1 MPQIINTN
9 VSSLNAQRNLNTTQ
23 GELAQA
29 LQRLSSGLRINS
41 AKDDAAGLAISER
54 MTSQIRGLNQAVRN
68 ANDGISLAQ
77 TAEGALASA
86 GEMLQRIRELAVQ
99 SANASNSSGDRQA
112 LQNEV
117 SSLVAE
123 LDRISTS
130 TEFNGLKIF
139 DGTFGTATFQVG
151 ANANQTIQTTTSN
164 LRTTKYGN
172 NQAMGYG
179 STGMAAGAASSNA
192 VAADTVTVAGY
203 LGSQTVGISAGMTG
217 KAIADK
223 VNLQTS
229 STGVTATALTNTELK
244 FGTGG
249 AYSINIKSDNGTPQ
263 TISFTIGS
271 AMSSTDDFATAVQ
284 AINDVSAKTGVT
296 AQVNSATNG
305 IVLTSL
311 TGNDIQLSGTGNNT
325 GAGNIAV
332 QNLKQDLTT
341 LGNSTALASNAATSA
356 YVTTTGTLEFD
367 SEKSFAI
374 TGATAQNVV
383 AAAAAGSV
391 ASTLNNVADLNVT
404 TFAKSTDALRTID
417 AALAVVN
424 GMRARFGAIQA
435 RFESTIG
442 NLQAISENLSASRS
456 RIRDADFAS
465 ETAKLSRSQ
474 ILQQAGTAML
484 AQANALPQQVL
495 QLLQG

>member
-54 MTSQIRGLNQAVRN
+54 MTAQIRGLNQATRN

-77 TAEGALASA
+77 TAEGALGSA
-86 GEMLQRIRELAVQ
+86 GDILQRIRELAVQ

-117 SSLVAE
+117 GSLVAE

-130 TEFNGLKIF
+130 TEFNGLKLF

-151 ANANQTIQTTTSN
+151 ANANQIIQTTTSN
-164 LRTTKYGN
+164 LRTNQYGN

-179 STGMAAGAASSNA
+179 SQLGANSTNVNGVTSG
-192 VAADTVTVAGY
+192 TLTVAGY
-203 LGSQTVGISAGMTG
+203 LGSDTVNVATADTA
-217 KAIADK
+217 KNIAAN
-223 VNLQTS
+223 VNLKTAE
-229 STGVTATALTNTELK
+229 TGVTATALNYTQLSNLTD
-244 FGTGG
+244 GS
-249 AYSINIKSDNGTPQ
+249 YSLNIKSDNGTAE
-263 TISFTIGS
+263 TVSFTVSGGG
-271 AMSSTDDFATAVQ
+271 ATADGLANAVQ
-284 AINDVSAKTGVT
+284 AFNDASAKTGVT
-296 AQVNSATNG
+296 AQVNSSNNG

-311 TGNDIQLSGTGNNT
+311 TGNNIQVYDTGVQLASSVIVSGLQADQT
-325 GAGNIAV
+325 
-332 QNLKQDLTT
+332 
-341 LGNSTALASNAATSA
+341 TALGTATYSIHSDTNVQ
-356 YVTTTGTLEFD
+356 YVTTAGFLEFD

-374 TGATAQNVV
+374 TSTDADSVVTGTGEASALKDVAT
-383 AAAAAGSV
+383 
-391 ASTLNNVADLNVT
+391 LDVT
-404 TFAKSTDALRTID
+404 TFAKATDALRTVD
-417 AALAVVN
+417 AALSVVN
-424 GMRARFGAIQA
+424 GMRARFGAIQS
-435 RFESTIG
+435 RFEATIS
-442 NLQAISENLSASRS
+442 NLQATAENLSGARS
-456 RIRDADFAS
+456 RIRDADFAT
-465 ETAKLSRSQ
+465 ETTSLSRAQ

-495 QLLQG
+495 TLLRG

>member
-1 MPQIINTN
+1 MPAVINSN
-9 VSSLNAQRNLNTTQ
+9 VASLNAQRNLNTSQ
-23 GELAQA
+23 SSLAQS

-77 TAEGALASA
+77 TAEGALGSA
-86 GEMLQRIRELAVQ
+86 GDILQRIRELAVQ

-117 SSLVAE
+117 GSLVAE

-192 VAADTVTVAGY
+192 VAADTLTVAGY

-223 VNLQTS
+223 VNLQTAN
-229 STGVTATALTNTELK
+229 TGITATAQTNTQLT
-244 FGTGG
+244 FGAAG
-249 AYSINIKSDNGTPQ
+249 AYSINVASDNATAQ
-263 TISFTIGS
+263 TVSFTVSGT
-271 AMSSTDDFATAVQ
+271 MSTADDFATAIQ
-284 AINDVSAKTGVT
+284 AFNDISATTGVT
-296 AQVNSATNG
+296 AQMNSTNTG
-305 IVLTSL
+305 IVLTNQ
-311 TGNDIQLSGTGNNT
+311 TGNDIELSGTGANT
-325 GAGNIAV
+325 GAGGV
-332 QNLKQDLTT
+332 TVYNLKRDLTT
-341 LGNSTALASNAATSA
+341 LGNSTALASNAATNA
-356 YVTTTGTLEFD
+356 YVSTTGTLEFD

-391 ASTLNNVADLNVT
+391 ASTLNNVSDLDVT
-404 TFAKSTDALRTID
+404 TFADATQALRTVD
-417 AALAVVN
+417 AALSVVN
-424 GMRARFGAIQA
+424 GMRARFGAVQS
-435 RFESTIG
+435 RFEATIS
-442 NLQAISENLSASRS
+442 NLQATAENLSGARS
-456 RIRDADFAS
+456 RIRDADFAT
-465 ETAKLSRSQ
+465 ETTSLSRAQ

-495 QLLQG
+495 TLLRG